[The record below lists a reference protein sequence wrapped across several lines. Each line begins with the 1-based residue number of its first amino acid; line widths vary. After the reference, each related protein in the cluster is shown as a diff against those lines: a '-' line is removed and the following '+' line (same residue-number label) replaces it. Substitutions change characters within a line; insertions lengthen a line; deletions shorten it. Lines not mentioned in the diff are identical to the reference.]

1 MRDLTFTE
9 LDLETAEQLPAREL
23 MGGGGGKCGCDSG
36 GNTWTNGSYNGNTV
50 QHGAFNVSAFNGNGN
65 GSVILVGG
73 LIR

>member
-36 GNTWTNGSYNGNTV
+36 GNTWTNGSYNGNTY
-50 QHGAFNVSAFNGNGN
+50 QHGFLNVSLANGNGN
-65 GSVILVGG
+65 GSFIG
-73 LIR
+73 L